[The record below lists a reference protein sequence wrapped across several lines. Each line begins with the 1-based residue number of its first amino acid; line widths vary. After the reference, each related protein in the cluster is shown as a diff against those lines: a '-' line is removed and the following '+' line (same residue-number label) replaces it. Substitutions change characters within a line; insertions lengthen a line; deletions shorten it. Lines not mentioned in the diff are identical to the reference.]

1 MKLLLLLYTLF
12 IQMLFYSDNVILE
25 TLYWHLQAWSFYTQL
40 KIVYWPNLLQMHLY
54 SYNVNKVLTS
64 ASEAG
69 IITVIA
75 VVYTNSSVRT
85 VYQLRFTSTTAE
97 VIKINTTISSAKRG
111 ISVGGSTCKE
121 YNRSLKFNLACQV
134 SVLYV

>member
-1 MKLLLLLYTLF
+1 MKLLVLCIHRI

-25 TLYWHLQAWSFYTQL
+25 ASHWHLQAWSFYTQL
-40 KIVYWPNLLQMHLY
+40 KIVYWPNLLQVHLY
-54 SYNVNKVLTS
+54 SYNEILTL
-64 ASEAG
+64 ASETS
-69 IITVIA
+69 IITVIT
-75 VVYTNSSVRT
+75 VVYANSSVRT

-97 VIKINTTISSAKRG
+97 VIKINTTISSAKIG

-121 YNRSLKFNLACQV
+121 YNRSLKLNLACQV